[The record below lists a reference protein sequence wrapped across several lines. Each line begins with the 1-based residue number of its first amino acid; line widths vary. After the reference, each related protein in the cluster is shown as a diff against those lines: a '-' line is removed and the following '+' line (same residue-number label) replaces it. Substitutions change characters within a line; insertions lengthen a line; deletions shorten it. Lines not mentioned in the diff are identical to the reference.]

1 MKILAAINSN
11 IYTIKESKLNKK
23 QKEKE
28 DKKEDYLIL
37 PSKIN
42 KS

>member
-1 MKILAAINSN
+1 MKILTAINSN
-11 IYTIKESKLNKK
+11 IYSIKESKLNKK
-23 QKEKE
+23 KK
-28 DKKEDYLIL
+28 DSKKEDYLIL